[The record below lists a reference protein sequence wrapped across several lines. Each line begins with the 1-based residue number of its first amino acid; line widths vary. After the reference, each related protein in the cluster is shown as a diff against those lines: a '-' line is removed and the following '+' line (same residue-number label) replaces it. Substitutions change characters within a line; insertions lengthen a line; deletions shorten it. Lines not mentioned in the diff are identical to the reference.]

1 MFSDDEDISNRKE
14 LSENSKNNWRL
25 NNILLNNIQVIDK
38 ITKKNFNAFEL
49 NENTIYQN

>member
-1 MFSDDEDISNRKE
+1 MMKISVTER

-38 ITKKNFNAFEL
+38 ITKKKF
-49 NENTIYQN
+49 